1 MVHGTMAAANTSPV
15 TPTIRIQERRPR
27 RARQI
32 AQAARN
38 GKTDRI
44 DGLIRTPSAQSAP
57 YPAHAEIVLASG
69 TARVAQKMS
78 AMKSAARDVSQTH
91 VIGRSR
97 EVGRRTHPHDAA
109 TATDIPKL
117 RSAMP

>member
-1 MVHGTMAAANTSPV
+1 MVHGTMAAANTSAV
-15 TPTIRIQERRPR
+15 TPAIRIQERRPR

-32 AQAARN
+32 AQAVRN

-44 DGLIRTPSAQSAP
+44 DGLIRTPSAHSAP
-57 YPAHAEIVLASG
+57 YPAHAEIVPASG

-91 VIGRSR
+91 VMGRSR
-97 EVGRRTHPHDAA
+97 EVGRRTQPHDAP
-109 TATDIPKL
+109 TAPAVPKL
-117 RSAMP
+117 RRAIP